1 MCRGVAWSVSFL
13 CEWTEPTKIESCPEK
28 GRLQQ
33 NLLMSYFVFS
43 RKYRPQKFGDVLAQK
58 HITETLT
65 KAIEFDRVSQA
76 YLFCGVRGTGKTS
89 VARILAKR
97 LNCASPQGVEPCDQC
112 DSCVGIVK
120 GRSLDI
126 LEIDAASHTSVD
138 DIRELREAIKYA
150 PVGGKHK
157 VYIIDEV
164 HRLSGS
170 AFDALLKT
178 LEEPPAH
185 AVFIFATTEVHKVPQ
200 TILSRCQ
207 RYDFKRIP
215 ESELRSALSGI
226 AVKENLTITEDAIA
240 ELAKR
245 GDGSL
250 RDSLSILDQVAS
262 WQHDVIDVKLL
273 SDALGILPRSEY
285 RALISMIRSQDAA
298 GIIDKIDSVLKA
310 GVGAA
315 EFIRGFQ
322 EEIRMMLVLKA
333 APDIS
338 GEYGITTDEAAEYK
352 SIGQG
357 YSLNDLLRIQNL
369 LVALEQKLRD
379 GFDPVINIELAF
391 LKLMQMESTIS
402 IESALRSLAGGE
414 PITTSP
420 TSAAPAESK
429 KKLELTRPA
438 PEPAPKTASIP
449 TTQPQPV
456 PTPATDTD
464 VQEIWQKFM
473 LALKSQHRNLQI
485 KLSMAQARSIEGNKL
500 AVAFDRHGEVH
511 VRYFQ
516 DRAQQQTLEGII
528 REATGRELRFSFFVD
543 AQWTPKPEAS
553 SGNSGGQLAEGERED
568 HPLVAKAVEIFDAE
582 IIARRELK
590 ER

>member
-1 MCRGVAWSVSFL
+1 
-13 CEWTEPTKIESCPEK
+13 
-28 GRLQQ
+28 
-33 NLLMSYFVFS
+33 MSYFVFS
-43 RKYRPQKFGDVLAQK
+43 RKYRPQKFRDVLAQR

-97 LNCASPQGVEPCDQC
+97 LNCSAPQGVEPCDQC
-112 DSCVGIVK
+112 ESCTGIIK

-226 AVKENLTITEDAIA
+226 AEKENLQITADALA

-262 WQHDVIDVKLL
+262 WQHDIIDIKLL
-273 SDALGILPRSEY
+273 TDALGILPRSEY
-285 RALISMIRSQDAA
+285 RTLIRLIRDQDGAA
-298 GIIDKIDSVLKA
+298 IIEKVDSVLKA
-310 GVGAA
+310 GVGAS

-322 EEIRMMLVLKA
+322 EEIRVMLVLKA

-338 GEYGITTDEAAEYK
+338 GEYGITNEEAVEYRAL
-352 SIGQG
+352 GEN

-391 LKLMQMESTIS
+391 LKLMQMESSIS
-402 IESALRSLAGGE
+402 IEAALRGLAGGG
-414 PITTSP
+414 SP
-420 TSAAPAESK
+420 AQHEVSAPPAEPK
-429 KKLELTRPA
+429 KKLDL
-438 PEPAPKTASIP
+438 I
-449 TTQPQPV
+449 
-456 PTPATDTD
+456 TPAAKPD
-464 VQEIWQKFM
+464 VANGQQIRAAVTPAVEDASAGEFHEIWSKF
-473 LALKSQHRNLQI
+473 LQALKIQHRNLQI
-485 KLSMAQARSIEGNKL
+485 KLSMAQPRSIEGNRL
-500 AVAFDRHGEVH
+500 AVAFDRTGEVH

-516 DRAQQQTLEGII
+516 DRAQQQTLESVI
-528 REATGRELRFSFFVD
+528 RESSGRELRFSFFVD
-543 AQWTPKPEAS
+543 ANWVQKSES
-553 SGNSGGQLAEGERED
+553 NSGSTGRMLADSERDD
-568 HPLVAKAVEIFDAE
+568 HPLVAQAVEIFDAE
-582 IIARRELK
+582 IIGRRELK
-590 ER
+590 EK